1 MDPAIVK
8 YANRLEQKIV
18 SGQTYV
24 TITWLKVV
32 DDREFNTFSLPGGF
46 LSFSVGLIPDSEN
59 EVQQTAALAHETAH
73 VTACQMTRVEMRS
86 KIDRRRA
93 FAARPLRSVTRRL
106 FGPLLLAELVRNAEF
121 DADQLVGG
129 GFRIPTNGSGK
140 ADFLHAFWI
149 NTGRRKRGPGQQ
161 KSSASSGCVGLHLW
175 TQMSF
180 MKQRKDWRRRWLS
193 TRFRNSGASDER
205 HEKVP

>member
-1 MDPAIVK
+1 
-8 YANRLEQKIV
+8 
-18 SGQTYV
+18 
-24 TITWLKVV
+24 LKVV

-93 FAARPLRSVTRRL
+93 FAARPLRSVTRRW

-129 GFRIPTNGSGK
+129 AFRIPTNGSGK
-140 ADFLHAFWI
+140 ADFLHAFLDQHRPAKTRTRATEI
-149 NTGRRKRGPGQQ
+149 ISFLRVRRITFVDTNEFHETKERLATEMALDEIP
-161 KSSASSGCVGLHLW
+161 K
-175 TQMSF
+175 F
-180 MKQRKDWRRRWLS
+180 RRQRR
-193 TRFRNSGASDER
+193 AA
-205 HEKVP
+205 

>member
-129 GFRIPTNGSGK
+129 APSEYLRTGAARRISYTPFGSTPAGENE
-140 ADFLHAFWI
+140 D
-149 NTGRRKRGPGQQ
+149 PGN
-161 KSSASSGCVGLHLW
+161 
-175 TQMSF
+175 
-180 MKQRKDWRRRWLS
+180 
-193 TRFRNSGASDER
+193 RNHQLPQGASDYICG
-205 HEKVP
+205 HK